1 MSTLPHYSFYVFT
14 EVISHSIKLIFYQ
27 VPILLDCCHF
37 SYISLQPE
45 YLDWKPSEIDLRKH
59 VVKKALSRWQEV
71 CTYLGVTH
79 EQVKAADTNNP
90 RNVQQAFFESLMHWH
105 SGCTTNPVNW
115 ESVLKALNASELT
128 EVAKN
133 IQTELG
139 KYIC

>member
-1 MSTLPHYSFYVFT
+1 MLAFLV
-14 EVISHSIKLIFYQ
+14 
-27 VPILLDCCHF
+27 HF
-37 SYISLQPE
+37 LQPE
-45 YLDWKPSEIDLRKH
+45 YLDWKPSEKDLRKH

-79 EQVKAADTNNP
+79 EQVKAADANNP

-115 ESVLKALNASELT
+115 ESVLEALNASELT

-139 KYIC
+139 KSVRVFDEDRELLTLHASIQIKEW

>member
-1 MSTLPHYSFYVFT
+1 M
-14 EVISHSIKLIFYQ
+14 
-27 VPILLDCCHF
+27 PILLDCCHF

-79 EQVKAADTNNP
+79 EQVKAADANNP

-115 ESVLKALNASELT
+115 ESLLEALNVSELT